1 MEIKPLGKN
10 CAFLILINIAKSLLL
25 GFIPI
30 YNSSSPVRVCLFPTP
45 LPTPCFQ
52 TLFFANLMGKENDF
66 FFFLNK
72 QSNRVTLLLRTPQ
85 WLCIVSVWNL
95 TSPSRPT
102 EPCVIW
108 PTSRSPASSLASTT
122 AHLLL
127 LGSLNTPSSS
137 PAQGLCTSR
146 SCHLEH
152 PGLNPSGLSL
162 IVTSSERAP
171 WPPLKVDILI
181 ITHAFLH
188 TIYHNQKLLVC
199 LLVFPTI
206 FYF

>member
-1 MEIKPLGKN
+1 MWESVCFSHLCQHHVFKLYSLPIWW
-10 CAFLILINIAKSLLL
+10 AKRM
-25 GFIPI
+25 I
-30 YNSSSPVRVCLFPTP
+30 
-45 LPTPCFQ
+45 
-52 TLFFANLMGKENDF
+52 

-85 WLCIVSVWNL
+85 WLCVVSVWNL
-95 TSPSRPT
+95 ASPSRPT

-108 PTSRSPASSLASTT
+108 PTSRSPASSLTSTT

-199 LLVFPTI
+199 LLFFPTI
-206 FYF
+206 FYFLILFIILGCIGSSLLPAGFL